1 MKIVR
6 WNGYV
11 TLQNWIKKNDIYVAI
26 KDIVK
31 FQENLEKSLCS
42 TCYTC
47 INSKIFRENVP

>member
-1 MKIVR
+1 MKRICYLTKL
-6 WNGYV
+6 NK
-11 TLQNWIKKNDIYVAI
+11 KKNDIYVAI

-47 INSKIFRENVP
+47 INSKIFRKNVP